1 MAYVRKHGLKTRYLQ
16 GEIAVSANKLR
27 LNTTDNIPA
36 GAALAAQV
44 LSERDRYLRCSHPLL
59 TGAGRFWVGVIVVAG
74 FQYLPSLSSIST
86 DFGDLS
92 GTLKWRL
99 LKRTNE
105 NVMKSLKLISALII
119 AGGALASQ
127 IAAAAPTSGT
137 ITFNGALVADTCVVD
152 AGAGNS
158 FAVTL
163 PSVQTTAFTGVGN
176 AQGTTPFTIALTGCS
191 VGVPVRAFFSGAN
204 INGTTGNL
212 TNLGVA
218 TGVEVQMLNSTNAV
232 INLAGADATAQGDT
246 LLTTD
251 ATGAATLGY
260 SAQYLS
266 TAAAPTAG
274 SVTSNVNYEIVYQ

>member
-1 MAYVRKHGLKTRYLQ
+1 
-16 GEIAVSANKLR
+16 
-27 LNTTDNIPA
+27 
-36 GAALAAQV
+36 
-44 LSERDRYLRCSHPLL
+44 
-59 TGAGRFWVGVIVVAG
+59 
-74 FQYLPSLSSIST
+74 
-86 DFGDLS
+86 
-92 GTLKWRL
+92 
-99 LKRTNE
+99 
-105 NVMKSLKLISALII
+105 MKSLKLISALII